1 MEIRKKPGFIRLIL
15 VCLFCTAL
23 FVTQLNTAQVVKG
36 FGHPGYVSADTV
48 SSGNL
53 FHKKTAGLIEFND
66 VLGEET
72 VGDVLLNITRRST
85 GQSIPLDFVSLKSIY
100 LLIPFAFCQLRTVLW
115 QEGSISRMFVIHYIH
130 NSDGEKEAAGRLW
143 QKE

>member
-1 MEIRKKPGFIRLIL
+1 MDIRKKPGFIRLIL
-15 VCLFCTAL
+15 ACFFCAAV
-23 FVTQLNTAQVVKG
+23 FVTQLNTAQAVNS
-36 FGHPGYVSADTV
+36 FGHPGYVSVDTV
-48 SSGNL
+48 TSDNL

-72 VGDVLLNITRRST
+72 VGDVLMNIARRSSD
-85 GQSIPLDFVSLKSIY
+85 QSTPLDFISLKSIY
-100 LLIPFAFCQLRTVLW
+100 LLIPFAFWQLRSVLW

-143 QKE
+143 QKK